1 MLIRKIICCTSLFAA
16 MLLLGWIMEQSMI
29 FLTPGK
35 QATVFPSNES
45 LLHSYN
51 FADPIPVSIPFQ
63 SREYVRIRL
72 TAE

>member
-1 MLIRKIICCTSLFAA
+1 MLTRKVICCISVLALMLI
-16 MLLLGWIMEQSMI
+16 LGWRLEQSVV
-29 FLTPGK
+29 FPAPGK
-35 QATVFPSNES
+35 QTGVFPSGES

-72 TAE
+72 KAE